1 MNDIHLA
8 REKIPGAPQ
17 AWILIAATWLA
28 AMASAVIAPV
38 LPKMTA
44 TFHGAAH
51 ENVWIALVATL
62 PALFIS
68 LLAVPFGLLA
78 DNVGRRRLLFAG
90 LTVYGVFGISPL
102 WLGSLRAIVASRA
115 GVGFTEAMIMT
126 SATAMIG
133 DYFSGKRRE
142 HWFALQTGSA
152 NVIAILMI
160 GIGGL
165 LGESSWR
172 TPFAIYGLS
181 FVLVPLVLLFI
192 WEPGKPQKEV
202 SAVSEPVFVDPTDN
216 VFRWGPTASL
226 CLITAFVS
234 TAFYIV
240 VIQLGFLLT
249 ERGINS
255 PKLIGRGTGIAVLAM
270 PLGAMIFRFLRARFV
285 TKLALSLVL
294 SSVGFFI
301 VALSKGYSSTV
312 AGGALNDLGSG
323 LALPTLMSWTLS
335 TLPARVRGRG
345 TGAWQSAFAFGQF
358 ASPLLILGLAHVLGG
373 RSHAVMAYGWA
384 CAAAAV
390 AALAATARRQRD
402 RALLGR
408 SFQLE

>member
-1 MNDIHLA
+1 MTGIHSVK
-8 REKIPGAPQ
+8 EKTPGAPQ
-17 AWILIAATWLA
+17 AWVLIACTWLA

-38 LPKMTA
+38 LPRMTS

-51 ENVWIALVATL
+51 ENVGIALVATL

-78 DNVGRRRLLFAG
+78 DNVGRRRLLLAG
-90 LTVYGVFGISPL
+90 LAIYGVFGIAPL

-126 SATAMIG
+126 SATALIG

-160 GIGGL
+160 GLGGL
-165 LGESSWR
+165 LGEASWR

-181 FVLVPLVLLFI
+181 FLLVPLVLILV
-192 WEPGKPQKEV
+192 WEPGKPLESV
-202 SAVSEPVFVDPTDN
+202 SAALQPVAEEADVTD
-216 VFRWGPTASL
+216 FRWGPTVSI

-240 VIQLGFLLT
+240 VIQLGFLLA
-249 ERGINS
+249 ERGITS
-255 PKLIGRGTGIAVLAM
+255 PKLIGRGTAIAVLAM
-270 PLGAMIFRFLRARFV
+270 PLGAVLFRFLRARFV

-294 SSVGFFI
+294 SSAGFFV
-301 VALSKGYSSTV
+301 VAMSKGYASTV

-358 ASPLLILGLAHVLGG
+358 ASPLLILGMAHVLGG
-373 RSHAVMAYGWA
+373 RSRAVMAYGWA
-384 CAAAAV
+384 CAAAAG
-390 AALAATARRQRD
+390 AALAATM
-402 RALLGR
+402 R
-408 SFQLE
+408 SRPA

>member
-1 MNDIHLA
+1 MVSENRLVT
-8 REKIPGAPQ
+8 EKAPGAPQ
-17 AWILIAATWLA
+17 AWVLIAATWLA

-44 TFHGAAH
+44 TFHGVSH
-51 ENVWIALVATL
+51 ESVWIALVATL

-78 DNVGRRRLLFAG
+78 DNVGRRRLLLAG
-90 LTVYGVFGISPL
+90 LAVYGAFGVAPL
-102 WLGSLRAIVASRA
+102 WLGSLQAIVASRA

-126 SATAMIG
+126 SATALIG
-133 DYFSGKRRE
+133 DYFAGKRRE

-152 NVIAILMI
+152 NVVAILMI
-160 GIGGL
+160 GLGGL
-165 LGESSWR
+165 LGETSWR
-172 TPFAIYGLS
+172 TPFAIYGFS
-181 FVLVPLVLLFI
+181 FLLIPLVLLLV
-192 WEPGKPQKEV
+192 WEPSKSAKPV
-202 SAVSEPVFVDPTDN
+202 SMVNKPVLAETD
-216 VFRWGPTASL
+216 VATFRWSSTISL

-249 ERGINS
+249 ERGITS

-270 PLGAMIFRFLRARFV
+270 PLGAVLFRFLRARFI

-294 SSVGFFI
+294 SSAGFFVI
-301 VALSKGYSSTV
+301 ALTKGYASTV

-358 ASPLLILGLAHVLGG
+358 ASPLLILGLAHMLGG

-384 CAAAAV
+384 CALASL
-390 AALAATARRQRD
+390 AALAATFKRPRD
-402 RALLGR
+402 
-408 SFQLE
+408 